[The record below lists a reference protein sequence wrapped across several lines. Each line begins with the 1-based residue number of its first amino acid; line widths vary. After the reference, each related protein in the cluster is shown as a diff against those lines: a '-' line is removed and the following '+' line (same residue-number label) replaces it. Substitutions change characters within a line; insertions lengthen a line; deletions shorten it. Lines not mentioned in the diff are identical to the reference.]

1 MTQDREVLV
10 AEVARI
16 ARQEVAPGRP
26 GVWQV
31 VMNGGSWS
39 FKVFP
44 DRGPST
50 GDASFAR
57 FDVIRRLEAHLR
69 EPGDDRTL
77 VVEVAVDGRGGAE
90 FAHAFAPP
98 HGSADSVVLDPEY
111 RHPGHPLPGMSRPP
125 GTTPTDEPTDPVV
138 LRRVAELLTEFRG
151 HHRRL
156 TGRDPEFGTPCTEE
170 ALVAAEREMGLR
182 LPEDVRALYLLI
194 GDDLKE
200 SGLLDRYNLLPL
212 NQVVSGHLDGV
223 PGAWGWSDGLFDLN
237 RVVLEAQPW
246 GAVRAVSRSDWWV
259 VVFSDFAGNSCAVD
273 LDPGPAGRSGQ
284 LIAYGRDYFGPV
296 GYVAESVTAQLTA
309 VVAALRRDAVHPSEH
324 DGPLVVDLPDA
335 EPPYDASIPVEGR
348 DLAPALAELPHRAQV
363 QQLYLNDAETLDLRA
378 LSETPRARVLNINR
392 AGRVEL
398 HLPESVEGLS
408 LEAREAD
415 LTLLAGHPALW
426 DLTVKRLPVRVSDLA
441 ALPALSC
448 LDLSE
453 AEVDDVAALAD
464 LDVRVLTL
472 SGEQWAVLRAAG
484 RVPARLAGA
493 RRAGNSRVS
502 EVVDWSNW
510 LVTAR

>member
-1 MTQDREVLV
+1 MTQDREALV

-16 ARQEVAPGRP
+16 AQQEVAPGRP

-44 DRGPST
+44 DRGPVT

-57 FDVIRRLEAHLR
+57 FEVFQRLEAELR

-77 VVEVAVDGRGGAE
+77 VVEVAVDGRGGTE

-98 HGSADSVVLDPEY
+98 HGSSNSVVLDPRY
-111 RHPGHPLPGMSRPP
+111 RHPGHPLPGMPRPA
-125 GTTPTDEPTDPVV
+125 GTTPTDEPTDPAA
-138 LRRVAELLTEFRG
+138 LRRVGELLAEFRD

-156 TGRDPEFGTPCTEE
+156 TGREPVFGTPCTEAE
-170 ALVAAEREMGLR
+170 LAAAEREMGVR
-182 LPEDVRALYLLI
+182 LPEEVRALYLLI

-200 SGLLDRYNLLPL
+200 SGVLGRYGLLPL
-212 NQVVSGHLDGV
+212 RGVVSDHLEG
-223 PGAWGWSDGLFDLN
+223 GAWGWNDGLFDLG
-237 RVVLEAQPW
+237 RVVLEAQPA

-296 GYVAESVTAQLTA
+296 AHVAESVTARMTEVLE
-309 VVAALRRDAVHPSEH
+309 ALRRDDIRSYEH
-324 DGPLVVDLPDA
+324 YERLVVNLPDT
-335 EPPYDASIPVEGR
+335 EPPYSASKPVETR
-348 DLAPALAELPHRAQV
+348 DLAEVLAEIPHRAQV

-378 LSETPRARVLNINR
+378 LAETPRVRELNVNR

-398 HLPESVEGLS
+398 HLPASVQGLS

-415 LTLLAGHPALW
+415 LATLAGHPALW
-426 DLTVKRLPVRVSDLA
+426 DLTVKGLPVRVSDLA
-441 ALPALSC
+441 VLPALSC
-448 LDLSE
+448 VDLSE

-484 RVPARLAGA
+484 RLPARLAGA
-493 RRAGNSRVS
+493 RRAGNSRVL
-502 EVVDWSNW
+502 EVVDWSDW
-510 LVTAR
+510 LLSTAR